1 MTTEKNH
8 ILVPKHIVMKKE
20 EVSQLLS
27 TYNVRKNQLPK
38 ISQKDP
44 ALKNIEFQEEDV
56 IMIERKSK
64 TSNVSKF
71 YRVVI

>member
-1 MTTEKNH
+1 MTTEKKH
-8 ILVPKHIVMKKE
+8 ILVPKHTVMKKE
-20 EVSQLLS
+20 EISLLLS
-27 TYNVRKNQLPK
+27 KYNIRKNQLPK

-44 ALKNIEFQEEDV
+44 ALKNIEFKEGDI